1 MSHGKN
7 IPHDSAYTH
16 VTGKSVFID
25 DRVALT
31 NEVFVGLI
39 TSKCAKGIVKN
50 IDFSKVLELEDVYAG
65 YTSEDF
71 ISNIWG
77 TIVHDQALLA
87 KNIEHYDEPIAI
99 LACKNRLVFEEAK
112 ALVKVEIEE
121 LESVLS
127 IDTAIKNKDFH
138 YTATPFLKGDIKK
151 AFENATHIL
160 EGDFYSGGQEHF
172 YLESQ
177 ASVVYPLEDGG
188 VEVHSSSQHST
199 ETQHVVAH
207 ALGLPLNQV
216 SCIVKRMGGG
226 FGGKESQPAAFASYA
241 ALVAKKLNRPAR
253 IILTKDEDMKIT
265 GKRHPVK
272 TFYKVAF
279 ESNGKITALE
289 AHAYSDGGAYMDV
302 SPSILERVMFHLDGA
317 YKLENAY
324 IAGTVCKTNY
334 PSNTAF
340 RGFGGPQGTFV
351 IENLIEDIAN
361 FLNLD
366 SLDVRKENYYKGDEC
381 TTPYAQKVINNKLP
395 ELFEKIEKSSN
406 YYERRKEIDAFNA
419 KNTGML
425 KGLSLTAVKFGIA
438 FTARHL
444 NQGNALINIHLDGT
458 IQASTGATE
467 MGQGVNTKIAQ
478 IIAEVFDMEAT
489 KVIIMSTSTQRNAN
503 TSPTAASSGS
513 DINGGAALKAALLLK
528 QRLQKVAWQKLSG
541 KVFNVVDEYSL
552 DVEGDYER
560 LEFKDGMI
568 IDPIEEKEISF
579 KETINIAYINR
590 ISLCEYAH
598 FKTEDLGFDKNIG
611 RGKAFNYFTNG
622 VALSEVSIDEFSGD
636 MKVLRTDIIMDL
648 GRMINPGIDEGQVAG
663 AFVQA
668 QGWVSL
674 EKLCY
679 SPKGELISHSPT
691 TYKIPSIQD
700 MPRVFNIDFIENDTT
715 TMNVRR
721 SKAVGEPPFLLGIS
735 VFTAIKDA
743 LRYRVKNDSKSKHL
757 VKLNSPANNE
767 AILMKLEELK
777 A

>member
-39 TSKCAKGIVKN
+39 TSKCAKGIVKS
-50 IDFSKVLELEDVYAG
+50 IDFTKALELEDVYAG
-65 YTSEDF
+65 FTDEDF
-71 ISNIWG
+71 VSNKWG
-77 TIVHDQALLA
+77 TIVHDQSLLA
-87 KNIEHYDEPIAI
+87 KEIEHFDEPIAI
-99 LACKNRLVFEEAK
+99 LACKNREAFEEAK
-112 ALVKVEIEE
+112 ALVEVEIEE
-121 LESVLS
+121 LEAVLN
-127 IDTAIKNKDFH
+127 IDTAIEQKDFH
-138 YTATPFLKGDIKK
+138 YTATPFEKGDVKK
-151 AFENATHIL
+151 AFENASNIL

-177 ASVVYPLEDGG
+177 AAVVYPLEDGG

-241 ALVAKKLNRPAR
+241 AIVAKKLNRPAR

-279 ESNGKITALE
+279 ENNGKITALE
-289 AHAYSDGGAYMDV
+289 AHTYSDGGAYTDV
-302 SPSILERVMFHLDGA
+302 SPSILDRVMFHMDGA
-317 YKLENAY
+317 YDLENAY
-324 IAGTVCKTNY
+324 ISGRVCKTNY

-351 IENLIEDIAN
+351 IETLIEDIAS
-361 FLNLD
+361 FLNID
-366 SLDVRKENYYKGDEC
+366 SLDVRKENYYKGEEG
-381 TTPYAQKVINNKLP
+381 TTPFAQRVINNKLP
-395 ELFEKIEKSSN
+395 ELFEKIEKSTN
-406 YYERRKEIDAFNA
+406 YYQRRKEIDAFNA
-419 KNTGML
+419 KNTGMI

-478 IIAEVFDMEAT
+478 IIAEVFDMEPK

-513 DINGGAALKAALLLK
+513 DINGGAALKAALVLK
-528 QRLQKVAWQKLSG
+528 QRIQKVAWQKLSG
-541 KVFNVVDEYSL
+541 KVFNTVDEYSL
-552 DVEGDYER
+552 EVEGDYER
-560 LEFKDGMI
+560 LEFKAGMI
-568 IDPIEEKEISF
+568 IDPIEKKEISF
-579 KETINIAYINR
+579 EEVLNIAYVNR

-598 FKTEDLGFDKNIG
+598 FKTEDLGFDKNTG

-622 VALSEVSIDEFSGD
+622 VVLSEVIIDEFTGS
-636 MKVLRTDIIMDL
+636 MKLLKTDIIMDL

-663 AFVQA
+663 AFVQG

-679 SPKGELISHSPT
+679 SPKGELLSHSPT

-700 MPRVFNIDFIENDTT
+700 MPREFNIDFIENDTT

-735 VFTAIKDA
+735 VFTAVKDA
-743 LRYRVKNDSKSKHL
+743 LRYRAKSKEI
-757 VKLNSPANNE
+757 VKLNSPATNE